1 MEENVRLTYRD
12 ILVSGSSMPYN
23 SIKSDTTWTSHLI
36 DNNNI
41 FPVCSD
47 LIVQSWARPIQN
59 NTRLNETWQSK
70 YIFLLLTKK
79 FLVIINLES
88 WCSGTVNQLT
98 GCILGI
104 SVHYDWKISATKNQG
119 WFLEDEYGCHFW
131 GYRKCRLRKR
141 HPFNKSK
148 MGISVISNI
157 IKVSS
162 PRFLGI
168 PIWHYFWNYWWRTC
182 TFL

>member
-79 FLVIINLES
+79 VSCHHKSWVVVQWHSESTHRLYSRYKCSLWLGDKCDKKIRGGSLKTSMGVIFE
-88 WCSGTVNQLT
+88 VT
-98 GCILGI
+98 G
-104 SVHYDWKISATKNQG
+104 SAHCEKDTHLQ
-119 WFLEDEYGCHFW
+119 
-131 GYRKCRLRKR
+131 
-141 HPFNKSK
+141 
-148 MGISVISNI
+148 I
-157 IKVSS
+157 
-162 PRFLGI
+162 
-168 PIWHYFWNYWWRTC
+168 
-182 TFL
+182 